1 MTRLIQGILVALSF
15 TMASHALADL
25 GSAQRLLEEGKP
37 KAALKA
43 VESHLS
49 SKPNDPEARFLRG
62 LALAELGQQEKA
74 IEVFKKLTTDFG
86 DLPEPYNNLA
96 VLHAQRGE
104 YDQARQALE
113 AAILTH
119 PSYATAHENLG
130 DIYTILATVAYNRA
144 LSLNTGNNSVKVKLD
159 MLGGLSAINNGSGP
173 AAPVQATPVTQVA
186 STNVENT
193 DWMSVEPTTPAAT
206 KPAPVA
212 VATTEPTVTAQIT
225 NDDQAVLDT
234 VFGWAKA
241 WAKQDVTGYLGSYG
255 KNFEPPKNLTRAQ
268 WERQRKSRVT
278 RPQWIEIKLSKPR
291 VEFLADDLALVMF
304 QQNYKSGNY
313 EDNVEKTL
321 LLEKEARGWKIAR
334 EESVE

>member
-1 MTRLIQGILVALSF
+1 M
-15 TMASHALADL
+15 ADL

-49 SKPNDPEARFLRG
+49 NKPNDPEARFLRG

-74 IEVFKKLTTDFG
+74 IEVFEKLTTDFG

-144 LSLNTGNNSVKVKLD
+144 LSLNQDNSSVKVKLD

-173 AAPVQATPVTQVA
+173 ATPVKATPITQVT
-186 STNVENT
+186 SPTT
-193 DWMSVEPTTPAAT
+193 TTSDWVNVEPTKSTASQPSTPAIT
-206 KPAPVA
+206 VA
-212 VATTEPTVTAQIT
+212 ETQPTTLAQISS
-225 NDDQAVLDT
+225 DDQTLLNT
-234 VFGWAKA
+234 VFAWAKA
-241 WAKQDVTGYLGSYG
+241 WADQDARAYLASYG
-255 KNFEPPKNLTRAQ
+255 KNFEPPSNLTRAQ

-278 RPQWIEIKLSKPR
+278 RPKWIKIQLKKPR

-321 LLEKEARGWKIAR
+321 LLEKEASGWKIAR
-334 EESVE
+334 EESVK